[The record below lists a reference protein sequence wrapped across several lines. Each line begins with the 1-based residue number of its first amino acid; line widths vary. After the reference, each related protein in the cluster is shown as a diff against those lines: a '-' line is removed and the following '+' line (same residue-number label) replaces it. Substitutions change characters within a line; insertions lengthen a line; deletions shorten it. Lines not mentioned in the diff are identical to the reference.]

1 MAQVKSQMFS
11 DENLLRA
18 GEMQACSIVRKGC
31 TREQEAVC
39 FLTVALHRVG
49 LVLRGGLHHLLHHVS
64 LPMGCSQGHHEEE
77 DACYS

>member
-1 MAQVKSQMFS
+1 MRHHQKR
-11 DENLLRA
+11 LYKRA
-18 GEMQACSIVRKGC
+18 GGC
-31 TREQEAVC
+31 V

-49 LVLRGGLHHLLHHVS
+49 LVLRGSLHHLLHHVS